1 MSILFDSSQQ
11 LGYLLFHELVLLANL
26 VYGRLSLGFD
36 QLQVLQISLK
46 TVVYNFRQ
54 AGYSAYFLDFLLL
67 LLFDQVKVVGQ
78 FILFLFLLLLLRL
91 DFLHLFPL
99 SGFILFVLSSHL
111 FAYDGLMLDDILIN
125 VFSLVLL

>member
-1 MSILFDSSQQ
+1 MSILFNSSQQ
-11 LGYLLFHELVLLANL
+11 FGYLLFHELVLLSYL
-26 VYGRLSLGFD
+26 IYGRLCLGFD

-67 LLFDQVKVVGQ
+67 LLFDQVKVIGQ
-78 FILFLFLLLLLRL
+78 FILFLFLLLLLRFDL
-91 DFLHLFPL
+91 LHLFPL
-99 SGFILFVLSSHL
+99 SGFVLLILSSHL